1 MLSEIHLHAKKNHV
15 FLFCWSLLLFHFICT
30 NLHFKKRWLPGQ
42 GQSPAIDKLIQL
54 LIILSY
60 IAVFVCPIQGLTFYK
75 NWQNFFPDKYQR
87 IFYNIHPWCI
97 IMCHKLKVSIWFQYH
112 CFFHFLIFD
121 LHLTFSDLQW
131 PLLTSNDKNFAN
143 NWTLQF
149 RSFPTIPIFLT
160 FFSFDFWPPF
170 DL

>member
-1 MLSEIHLHAKKNHV
+1 MFIPLQSQFMTSCHRMNTPVSNHASQDVKIPAGSIVAYVLCQPYSLYIVCYLKYICMQKKNHV

-60 IAVFVCPIQGLTFYK
+60 IAVFVCLMQGLTLYK

-97 IMCHKLKVSIWFQYH
+97 IMCHKLKVSIWF
-112 CFFHFLIFD
+112 
-121 LHLTFSDLQW
+121 
-131 PLLTSNDKNFAN
+131 
-143 NWTLQF
+143 
-149 RSFPTIPIFLT
+149 
-160 FFSFDFWPPF
+160 
-170 DL
+170 

>member
-1 MLSEIHLHAKKNHV
+1 MF

-75 NWQNFFPDKYQR
+75 NWQNFFHDKYQR

-97 IMCHKLKVSIWFQYH
+97 IMCHKLKVSIWFQYN
-112 CFFHFLIFD
+112 CLFFSFLKFY
-121 LHLTFSDLQW
+121 LTFCDLQW
-131 PLLTSNDKNFAN
+131 PLLTSNDKNFQIIELYKLGPFQQYPYC
-143 NWTLQF
+143 WLF
-149 RSFPTIPIFLT
+149 SFLIFDLHLT
-160 FFSFDFWPPF
+160 FI